1 MEVQV
6 LPLAKKMVVLFN
18 KDLEN
23 KKNLQKNLQKYYGV
37 GIYSAKQIL
46 SSLGVTEKVPTHI
59 VIAKKRQLFFLSV
72 KHNTPV
78 ILDKLSY
85 YTWVNRK
92 RLLHIRCYR
101 GIRHFLKLPVRGQ
114 RTHTNAKTVKRC

>member
-1 MEVQV
+1 MV
-6 LPLAKKMVVLFN
+6 LGSIPQNKFYIPWGLYKKSP
-18 KDLEN
+18 DTHSYC
-23 KKNLQKNLQKYYGV
+23 KKAT
-37 GIYSAKQIL
+37 II
-46 SSLGVTEKVPTHI
+46 
-59 VIAKKRQLFFLSV
+59 FLSV

-85 YTWVNRK
+85 YIWVNRK

>member
-1 MEVQV
+1 MLSLLHQQNNQKAFLYQIYTV
-6 LPLAKKMVVLFN
+6 LLYLDF
-18 KDLEN
+18 LR
-23 KKNLQKNLQKYYGV
+23 LQ
-37 GIYSAKQIL
+37 
-46 SSLGVTEKVPTHI
+46 
-59 VIAKKRQLFFLSV
+59 RQLFFLSV

>member
-1 MEVQV
+1 
-6 LPLAKKMVVLFN
+6 MVVLFN

-92 RLLHIRCYR
+92 RLLHRRCYR
-101 GIRHFLKLPVRGQ
+101 GIRHFL
-114 RTHTNAKTVKRC
+114 